1 MLTDLPGYVGI
12 YQISPTGDIFSSY
25 RKRMLKGWTGNVGY
39 RAVSLYKN
47 GKSIKHNVHVL
58 LATTFLPNPNNLPE
72 VNHKDGVKLNND
84 LINLEWISGSDNI
97 RHAFTQGLT
106 VNAACIDYEKVPA
119 LLQEVLIGTPL
130 RDICQR
136 EGINE
141 TSSLRKLLLR
151 EAIRTGCEEQF
162 RQGTRIAKRSLV
174 QEQSHRVIQT
184 TLQGVRVQ
192 TFASIN
198 EAARSV
204 GKNPAT
210 IWKAITN
217 HRTCLGFNW
226 EKYHA

>member
-1 MLTDLPGYVGI
+1 MLIDLPGYEGI
-12 YQISPTGDIFSSY
+12 YQISSIGEIFSSY
-25 RKRMLKGWTGNVGY
+25 RKRLIKGWTGKAGY
-39 RAVSLYKN
+39 RTVSLWKD
-47 GKSIKHNVHVL
+47 GKATKHNVHVL

-84 LINLEWISGSDNI
+84 LTNLEWISGSGNI

-106 VNAACIDYEKVPA
+106 ANAACIDYEKVPT
-119 LLQEVLIGTPL
+119 LLQEVLVGTPL
-130 RDICQR
+130 RDICRR
-136 EGINE
+136 EGIKE

-151 EAIRTGCEEQF
+151 EAIRVGCEEHF

-184 TLQGVRVQ
+184 TLQGVQIQ

-204 GKNPAT
+204 GKNPSA

-217 HRTCLGFNW
+217 QRPCLGFKW
-226 EKYHA
+226 EKSRA

>member
-1 MLTDLPGYVGI
+1 MLIDLPGYEGI
-12 YQISPTGDIFSSY
+12 YQISPIGEIFSSY
-25 RKRMLKGWTGNVGY
+25 RKRLIKGWTGNVGY
-39 RAVSLYKN
+39 RAVSLWKA
-47 GKSIKHNVHVL
+47 GRATKHNVHVL

-84 LINLEWISGSDNI
+84 LANLEWISGSGNI
-97 RHAFTQGLT
+97 RHAFTQGLAA
-106 VNAACIDYEKVPA
+106 NAACIDYGKVPA

-136 EGINE
+136 ESIKE
-141 TSSLRKLLLR
+141 SSTLRKLLLR
-151 EAIRTGCEEQF
+151 EAIRVGCEEQF
-162 RQGTRIAKRSLV
+162 RRGTRIAKRSLV

-184 TLQGVRVQ
+184 TLQGVQVQ

-217 HRTCLGFNW
+217 RRTCLGFNW
-226 EKYHA
+226 EKYRA